1 MKTKTNVM
9 IAAAALGGLIIGTAG
24 RASASS
30 LPTSASQSISA
41 QSRSVT
47 GTAVSH
53 DAGFKANLLDDDT
66 KGKHDCKTKND
77 CKGLGGCKSG
87 DNGCKGKNSCKG
99 KGGCDTNHPKDKDKD
114 ESKL

>member
-24 RASASS
+24 RASAAS
-30 LPTSASQSISA
+30 LPTSASNQTVSA
-41 QSRSVT
+41 QGRSVT
-47 GTAVSH
+47 GAAVLH
-53 DAGFKANLLDDDT
+53 EAGFKAKLLDDDT

-77 CKGLGGCKSG
+77 CKGQGGCKSG

-99 KGGCDTNHPKDKDKD
+99 KGGCNTNNPPKDDT
-114 ESKL
+114 SKL